1 MSYNENVINEKEN
14 TEVKGRVVD
23 LLGRLFSLKNILCFL
38 IVYLVSKLEF
48 VQGITPFNYAVV
60 GAMQVFNIPL
70 FLTLS
75 AGILGTIAGGFSN
88 QILMEYV
95 FTITIFTLISSFIK
109 VEGLNKKVSTAF
121 KLSVSMIIVS
131 FIWMLATD
139 SLLIGTYDLILKLVA
154 TLIFYSVFV
163 AATYVIV
170 NIKKTVIFSKEE
182 LISCILVIVLAMTS
196 FGNAAIYGM
205 ELRNVI
211 GIFLVLLIGY
221 KNGWIIGCATG
232 SVVGLL
238 VGVVQQAD
246 LLVISAYAICGLL
259 SGMLRK
265 TGKIGIFITFILGT
279 VLFRNIYEQDTIL
292 AMRISEI
299 LAASVGLILLPKKLE
314 LRVDSL
320 FNKHMMLES
329 SYGNLLADSE
339 DVKMKLEAI
348 GDVLD
353 NLAANIENV
362 KIDNISKE
370 QSKEVVKSYLKAYK
384 EKECLGCKNY
394 KECLEGKKLDITV
407 DYIVDSLQDNKYIKP
422 QTLSLD
428 CEKSG
433 EVLNNIKEIYK
444 NIKIA
449 YVLKQKEL
457 ESSKKVSAQYR
468 EVSKVI
474 NNIASNIIVGKRKS
488 DDFETEKK
496 LNEELKM
503 FGYNVFDSE
512 YKISKIG
519 YIEYT
524 FITDILTNLDIQK
537 LEITELVS
545 EIIGKDMKIKMI
557 LNSSK
562 TEKAKIKLV
571 SNVNFDIKVASK
583 VIAKEE
589 ESGDNL
595 KVLDLEDSKKVVI
608 ISDGEGNSKNAK
620 AASLATITML
630 EKLLKSGFS
639 EEKSIEIVDNLLKM
653 RGENE
658 RFASID
664 LAVLDELNEKIE
676 FIKFGAAPSFVI
688 SNKDIYKIKSSTL
701 PAGLVENFEF
711 VPDVAKIR
719 KKDVIIMVSDGVF
732 SEELDAKKQSDFT
745 KMLENI
751 DTNLDE
757 NEILN
762 IIDEYVSENLNYNDD
777 ATIVVIKIK

>member
-1 MSYNENVINEKEN
+1 MSYNENVINEKEV
-14 TEVKGRVVD
+14 TKLKGNMGE
-23 LLGRLFSLKNILCFL
+23 LLSRLFSLKNILCFL

-60 GAMQVFNIPL
+60 GAMNVFNIPL
-70 FLTLS
+70 FLTLT
-75 AGILGTIAGGFSN
+75 AGILGTLAGGFSSSVL
-88 QILMEYV
+88 IEYIITITL
-95 FTITIFTLISSFIK
+95 FTIISSFIK
-109 VEGLNKKVSTAF
+109 VEGLNKKVSTAL
-121 KLSVSMIIVS
+121 KLSVSMVIVK
-131 FIWMLATD
+131 FIYMLATD
-139 SLLIGTYDLILKLVA
+139 SLIIGTYDLILKLLA
-154 TLIFYSVFV
+154 TLIFYSIFV
-163 AATYVIV
+163 SATYVIV

-182 LISCILVIVLAMTS
+182 LISCVLVIVLAMTS
-196 FGNAAIYGM
+196 FGNASIYGM
-205 ELRNVI
+205 EIKNII

-221 KNGWIIGCATG
+221 KNGWLIGCATG
-232 SVVGLL
+232 TIVGLMAAIIQNTD
-238 VGVVQQAD
+238 VSVA
-246 LLVISAYAICGLL
+246 IAYSVCGLL
-259 SGMLRK
+259 SGMIRK
-265 TGKIGIFITFILGT
+265 TGKIGIFITFILG
-279 VLFRNIYEQDTIL
+279 VLLFRNIYEQDTIL
-292 AMRISEI
+292 ALRISEV
-299 LAASVGLILLPKKLE
+299 LAASIGLVLLPKKLE

-320 FNKHMMLES
+320 FNNHMMLES

-370 QSKEVVKSYLKAYK
+370 QSKEVVKSYLKSYK

-394 KECLEGKKLDITV
+394 RECLEGKRLDITV
-407 DYIVDSLQDNKYIKP
+407 DYIVDSMQENKYIKP

-428 CEKSG
+428 CDKSAKI
-433 EVLNNIKEIYK
+433 LNDIKEIYK

-457 ESSKKVSAQYR
+457 ESSKKISAQYR

-474 NNIASNIIVGKRKS
+474 NNIANNIIVGKRKS

-503 FGYNVFDSE
+503 FGYNIFDSE
-512 YKISKIG
+512 YKISKAG

-524 FITDILTNLDIQK
+524 FITDILSNLDIQK
-537 LEITELVS
+537 LEIKEVVS
-545 EIIGKDMKIKMI
+545 EIVGKEMKIKMI

-589 ESGDNL
+589 ESGDNF
-595 KVLDLEDSKKVVI
+595 KVLDLEDTKKIVI
-608 ISDGEGNSKNAK
+608 ISDGEGNNKLAK

-676 FIKFGAAPSFVI
+676 FIKFGAAPSFVL
-688 SNKDIYKIKSSTL
+688 SGKDTYKINSNTL

-711 VPDVAKIR
+711 KPDVSKIQ
-719 KKDVIIMVSDGVF
+719 KNDIIIMVSDGVF
-732 SEELDAKKQSDFT
+732 SEELDKEDQDKFIE
-745 KMLENI
+745 MLKNI
-751 DTNLDE
+751 DRSLSED
-757 NEILN
+757 EILRN
-762 IIDEYVSENLNYNDD
+762 IDEYASNNLKYNDD